1 MCMAIYAA
9 LFALLLYYSD
19 FLIEPFALS
28 VQTGEGEWMVVAL
41 GWEMVPL
48 LWPVMLLL
56 MVAASGVTLLVARR
70 LGTRPG
76 GSNERESV
84 IAPTHSFKEREGE

>member
-19 FLIEPFALS
+19 FLIEPYALS
-28 VQTGEGEWMVVAL
+28 LSTGEGEWMVVAL
-41 GWEMVPL
+41 GWEIVPL

-56 MVAASGVTLLVARR
+56 MVLASGVTLFVARR
-70 LGTRPG
+70 IGTKSGRGDG
-76 GSNERESV
+76 GGIS
-84 IAPTHSFKEREGE
+84 TK